1 MRLKE
6 NYIRFIGTA
15 FVLTLAVLVLFQVYI
30 FREPARIAGVEAQD
44 KSIAVTAGQA
54 LFKTNCTLCHGDNGE
69 GDIGPSLNDKTFLKN
84 TADDTIFSIIS
95 SGIPGTQMPA
105 WNQSHGGPLTDQNV
119 TQLVAFVRA
128 WQDTAPDRS
137 AQPVKGDVSRGQQIF
152 ANVCYVCHGD
162 NGTGSDRAPAISDA
176 QHVGQFDNAWYQN
189 TIEQGRPSKGMP
201 TWGTVLSPQ
210 QIADLLALVDTW
222 RQSPPTPAVTPT
234 PTITS
239 TTGITT
245 TATPTATVEVA
256 RPSNPGG
263 PGSALTLTGD
273 AKTGEQLFTT
283 DCQKCHGPQGAGNV
297 ANPGST
303 DGTVPPL
310 NPIDSTLT
318 DANPKTFAYNVDLF
332 IEHGSTPD
340 GANPQ
345 LKMPAWG
352 DQKKL
357 APQQI
362 ADVIAYVMSL
372 NPVAPVTPTATPTPT
387 PSVTSTATLTPTEA
401 TTETV
406 SIARPSNPG
415 GPGAAIGLTGD
426 EKAGEQI
433 FTANCQKCHAP
444 QGVGN
449 VANPGSTDGT
459 VPALNPIDST
469 IADTDPRVFAYNV
482 DLFLEHGSTPD
493 GKPQLVM
500 PAWGDQKK
508 LAPQQIANVIAYVM
522 SLNPTTPIT
531 PTEPPAA
538 PSNAGGPG
546 AALALT
552 GDPTSGTQVFMANC
566 QKCHGPQGAG
576 NVANPGSSD
585 GTVPPLNPIDPTL
598 ASIDPQ
604 IFAYNIDLFLEHG
617 STPDGANP
625 QLKMPAWG
633 DQRKLTAQQI
643 ADVIAYVMSLNPAP
657 AITPTR

>member
-6 NYIRFIGTA
+6 NYTRFIGTA
-15 FVLTLAVLVLFQVYI
+15 FVLTLAVLILFQVYI

-44 KSIAVTAGQA
+44 KSIAVSAGQA

-69 GDIGPSLNDKTFLKN
+69 GDIGPALNDKTFLKN

-128 WQDTAPDRS
+128 WQNTAPDRS
-137 AQPVKGDVSRGQQIF
+137 AQPIKGDASRGQQIF
-152 ANVCYVCHGD
+152 TNVCFVCHGD

-176 QHVGQFDNAWYQN
+176 QHVSQFDNAWYQT

-222 RQSPPTPAVTPT
+222 RQSPPVPAVTSAPTLT
-234 PTITS
+234 PTTNV
-239 TTGITT
+239 TA

-256 RPSNPGG
+256 QPSNPGG
-263 PGSALTLTGD
+263 PGPALTLTGD
-273 AKTGEQLFTT
+273 AKAGEQIFTT
-283 DCQKCHGPQGAGNV
+283 DCQKCHGPQGIGNV

-310 NPIDSTLT
+310 NPIDPTLT

-340 GANPQ
+340 GSNPQ

-372 NPVAPVTPTATPTPT
+372 NRVAPITPTVPITPTETPTIAPTATITPTA
-387 PSVTSTATLTPTEA
+387 A
-401 TTETV
+401 TTEAIQ
-406 SIARPSNPG
+406 IARPSNPG
-415 GPGAAIGLTGD
+415 GPGAAINLSGD
-426 EKAGEQI
+426 AKAGEQI
-433 FTANCQKCHAP
+433 FTTDCQKCHAP

-469 IADTDPRVFAYNV
+469 IADSDSRVFAYNV
-482 DLFLEHGSTPD
+482 DLFVEHGSTPD
-493 GKPQLVM
+493 GQNPQLVM

-508 LAPQQIANVIAYVM
+508 LTSQQIANVIAYVL
-522 SLNPTTPIT
+522 SLNPVTTTTTIT

-552 GDPTSGTQVFMANC
+552 GDPASGESIFTTNC
-566 QKCHGPQGAG
+566 QKCHGPQGSG
-576 NVANPGSSD
+576 NVANPGSTD

-598 ASIDPQ
+598 ANVDLQ

-617 STPDGANP
+617 STPDGKNP
-625 QLKMPAWG
+625 QLVMPAWG
-633 DQRKLTAQQI
+633 DQRKLTSQQI
-643 ADVIAYVMSLNPAP
+643 ADVIAYVMSLNKP
-657 AITPTR
+657 